1 MNTNYQMLVN
11 FYDDTEESMAR
22 LSLQTS
28 RNANIEKQ
36 ASLSEQIAALFGSSN
51 CTCQLCKMKSND
63 TRKAQQYNFEIIPNK
78 HNSDYSI
85 MKYTY
90 STPLSQLSPLKLFNL
105 INTDCSINFSS
116 DLLKLESYSNS
127 NVTSTIVPLNAPTN
141 SSSTAST
148 SFSTSTSFNSM
159 QTSSNGFVNAN
170 SANGPISLPPINGAN
185 SVPSSA
191 SSTSTTTTTTPKT
204 TNTNNVNSTTNGNSS
219 TNNNNGHSTQLI
231 DPNSL
236 SLQSF
241 MQSNSNNPPIYDT
254 RYLYLIDC
262 RLNKKKY
269 EKSRINT
276 AIHYTDLLNDTVY
289 LSQPIDNYTLI
300 VLYDDDGTYLTS
312 SSIQVSQSTA
322 TLSNAETASPIL
334 SKPHSPDST
343 HRTQEPNVS
352 LLSSDEMI
360 SKLKSKINCNANKT
374 IHLLSGGFEQFH
386 SKFPFMCTCM
396 DVRSAVDRH
405 KYLTIY
411 PNCVIENQIYIGSG
425 IQAKNWKII
434 RDLKITHIINC
445 SIEHEC
451 VFKDE
456 LKYLHLKIEDS
467 YTENIFKIFKQ
478 SIKYVEEAYEL
489 YYDELIKYEKVSS
502 CSTVSDASL
511 KSSSTEQPKPKQPVF
526 LIHCNLGISR
536 SSSVLIAYLIA
547 KYQLCLYAAF
557 KYVKDKRIQIA
568 PNYSFLRQL
577 KQFEETC

>member
-1 MNTNYQMLVN
+1 M
-11 FYDDTEESMAR
+11 DS
-22 LSLQTS
+22 
-28 RNANIEKQ
+28 
-36 ASLSEQIAALFGSSN
+36 
-51 CTCQLCKMKSND
+51 
-63 TRKAQQYNFEIIPNK
+63 
-78 HNSDYSI
+78 
-85 MKYTY
+85 
-90 STPLSQLSPLKLFNL
+90 
-105 INTDCSINFSS
+105 
-116 DLLKLESYSNS
+116 
-127 NVTSTIVPLNAPTN
+127 
-141 SSSTAST
+141 
-148 SFSTSTSFNSM
+148 
-159 QTSSNGFVNAN
+159 
-170 SANGPISLPPINGAN
+170 
-185 SVPSSA
+185 
-191 SSTSTTTTTTPKT
+191 
-204 TNTNNVNSTTNGNSS
+204 
-219 TNNNNGHSTQLI
+219 
-231 DPNSL
+231 NSL

-312 SSIQVSQSTA
+312 SNIQMSQSA
-322 TLSNAETASPIL
+322 TVNNTGTPSPVS
-334 SKPHSPDST
+334 SKPQSPDT
-343 HRTQEPNVS
+343 TKVQEPNLS

-360 SKLKSKINCNANKT
+360 AKLKSKINCNPNKT

-386 SKFPFMCTCM
+386 SKFPFMCTGM
-396 DVRSAVDRH
+396 EVRSTVDRH

-502 CSTVSDASL
+502 CSTVSDAASL
-511 KSSSTEQPKPKQPVF
+511 KSSNTEQSKPKQPVF